1 MWIILLVLSIILNI
15 YQAFKIMEI
24 ESDYLGKNSS
34 LKLEIAKL
42 ETEIFKMKQENE
54 EI

>member
-1 MWIILLVLSIILNI
+1 MWIILLISIIINI

-24 ESDYLGKNSS
+24 ESNYLGKNSS
-34 LKLEIAKL
+34 LKLEIARL
-42 ETEIFKMKQENE
+42 ETEIFKMKQANG